1 MKLIFSDHAR
11 RQMAERGA
19 SEAEVAEAIA
29 YGERTPA
36 KQGRIAHRRNF
47 DYNRSWSGKQ
57 YRIKQVMPITKNE
70 LSHTIVI
77 TVYTFYF

>member
-19 SEAEVAEAIA
+19 SEAEVVEAITC
-29 YGERTPA
+29 GERAPA
-36 KQGRIAHRRNF
+36 KKGRTAHRRNF
-47 DYNRSWSGKQ
+47 DYNRLWSGKR
-57 YRIKQVMPITKNE
+57 YRIKQVVPITKDESN
-70 LSHTIVI
+70 HAVVI

>member
-19 SEAEVAEAIA
+19 SEAEVTEAVTH
-29 YGERTPA
+29 GERTPA
-36 KQGRIAHRRNF
+36 KQGRTAHRRNF
-47 DYNRSWSGKQ
+47 DYNHLWSGRH
-57 YRIKQVMPITKNE
+57 YHIKQVMPVTKEESN
-70 LSHTIVI
+70 HTVVI

>member
-19 SEAEVAEAIA
+19 SESEVIEAVTH
-29 YGERTPA
+29 GERAPA
-36 KQGRIAHRRNF
+36 KQGRIAYRRNF

-70 LSHTIVI
+70 SNHMIVI